1 MSKNAPLHLCFISES
16 HKTKN
21 RPLDGNTRVSSND
34 RFKDYLTKD
43 FPYRGLFHNI
53 LLTALDV
60 DACGQRL
67 GVGAHATA
75 GEVVDVG

>member
-1 MSKNAPLHLCFISES
+1 MY
-16 HKTKN
+16 
-21 RPLDGNTRVSSND
+21 D

-75 GEVVDVG
+75 GEIVDVG